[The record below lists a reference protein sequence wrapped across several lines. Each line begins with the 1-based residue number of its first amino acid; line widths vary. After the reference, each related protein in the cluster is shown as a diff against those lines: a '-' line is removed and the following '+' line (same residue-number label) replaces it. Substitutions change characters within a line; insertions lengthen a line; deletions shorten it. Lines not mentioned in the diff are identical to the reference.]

1 MDEGRIRKIIHI
13 DMDAFYASVEQ
24 RDEPTLKG
32 KPEVIGFQLSAI
44 KNLLDEQNAS
54 ALREQFIAV
63 LGHDL
68 RNPLAS
74 IVGGASL
81 LRKETLSERGSRILD
96 MIQGSVVRMSGPD
109 RQCSGLRARS
119 SWRRHHADP

>member
-1 MDEGRIRKIIHI
+1 MRPLNSATNQLSR
-13 DMDAFYASVEQ
+13 
-24 RDEPTLKG
+24 G

-68 RNPLAS
+68 RTPLAS

-96 MIQGSVVRMSGPD
+96 MIQGSVVRRAWSAHRLRN
-109 RQCSGLRARS
+109 RQRAWGRKLKSLRRPKRPLHVS
-119 SWRRHHADP
+119 DV